1 MEKVSVIFVN
11 YNSGRFLAESVLNLK
26 SLSDELEIIV
36 IDNGSSDRSADYL
49 RADSNV
55 NLICVGENVGFGSA
69 ANIGAKIAAG
79 KYLLFL
85 NPDAFPLPGTVAK
98 MASHLDLAPGCG
110 ACGAFIVDFQ
120 GREQNGGRRC
130 DPNLVRSL
138 GKVVSSVLTK
148 LRLPTFDLT
157 LEPLPTLPTPVDAVS
172 GSCMMVRAEVH
183 HDIGGFDE
191 AYFLHFEDLDYCR
204 RTRDAGWGVD
214 FLPTAPTFHYQGGSV
229 GISRTIMAK
238 HKQASLRRYLR
249 KFSRSTP
256 IVLNLQMFILLIFE
270 RLGLL
275 MFRIGQRMESETD
288 GVTSGIAQF
297 RRLICGDQ
305 PVVLIMGGRSEIGVP
320 LCGRLNAVGI
330 AVVSVSRCERQAV
343 VFPGTSVVHP
353 ELFKRNVGANRLNI
367 IGIVSLCPIW
377 ELQAYE
383 QSFAALGC
391 DQIPWIVFSSTS
403 VLTRES
409 EISSDP
415 TGTVAQLK
423 SGEEWLIARR
433 RLSESRTLLVRPTV
447 IYGGKYNNNVNL
459 IKQIGK
465 YSRLSPQ
472 LNFALGSRCP
482 VHADDLAEWI
492 VALLQIYT
500 GDRNAGMTTAEIQG
514 GEVLTFKE
522 MVSRTSRS
530 SGLTIRAMS
539 LSRNIFRFALGLV
552 GRIPFLA
559 KMPPKL
565 IERLEHDFVFD
576 NRAAQAQAPTS
587 MRFFHP

>member
-1 MEKVSVIFVN
+1 
-11 YNSGRFLAESVLNLK
+11 
-26 SLSDELEIIV
+26 
-36 IDNGSSDRSADYL
+36 
-49 RADSNV
+49 
-55 NLICVGENVGFGSA
+55 
-69 ANIGAKIAAG
+69 
-79 KYLLFL
+79 
-85 NPDAFPLPGTVAK
+85 
-98 MASHLDLAPGCG
+98 
-110 ACGAFIVDFQ
+110 
-120 GREQNGGRRC
+120 
-130 DPNLVRSL
+130 
-138 GKVVSSVLTK
+138 
-148 LRLPTFDLT
+148 
-157 LEPLPTLPTPVDAVS
+157 
-172 GSCMMVRAEVH
+172 MMVRAEVH

-391 DQIPWIVFSSTS
+391 DRIPWIVFSSTS

-447 IYGGKYNNNVNL
+447 IYGGKYNNNINL

-500 GDRNAGMTTAEIQG
+500 GDRNAGMTTVEVQG

-539 LSRNIFRFALGLV
+539 LSRNIFRVALGLV

-576 NRAAQAQAPTS
+576 NREAQAQAPTS